1 MGDRRRLFI
10 DEDLNPRIATELRT
24 RGRADAKAISRAGYR
39 GFKDPELLRAISKAD
54 PDCVLVSGDYNMAA
68 SHADVL
74 AETRLTVAIV
84 DPDHPRVYTDDQ
96 WDREIVH
103 KWAHK
108 IEYQARG
115 SIRVYTVAG
124 SRQWRPRRRPRII
137 KPS

>member
-1 MGDRRRLFI
+1 
-10 DEDLNPRIATELRT
+10 
-24 RGRADAKAISRAGYR
+24 
-39 GFKDPELLRAISKAD
+39 
-54 PDCVLVSGDYNMAA
+54 MAA